1 MHERKAAMARE
12 ADAFIAL
19 PGNHLGNSHQY
30 SFKRKQ
36 TIILSVLFLETVE
49 IFLYKLE
56 IVFLGVLHTHL
67 FHFLMVLGGYGTMEE
82 LLEMITWAQLGIH
95 KKPVTY

>member
-19 PGNHLGNSHQY
+19 PGNHLENSHQY

-36 TIILSVLFLETVE
+36 TITLSVLFLETVE

-56 IVFLGVLHTHL
+56 IVILGVVLQTYL
-67 FHFLMVLGGYGTMEE
+67 FLFLMVFRRIWNHGRTVGDDNMGP
-82 LLEMITWAQLGIH
+82 TWNS
-95 KKPVTY
+95 

>member
-19 PGNHLGNSHQY
+19 PGNHLENSHQY

-56 IVFLGVLHTHL
+56 IVFLGSTTYTSFSFFDGFRRIWNHGRAVGDDN
-67 FHFLMVLGGYGTMEE
+67 MGP
-82 LLEMITWAQLGIH
+82 TWNS
-95 KKPVTY
+95 